1 MLFALAVFSLPAF
14 AQEFQPEIQAYLRT
28 SKSKLKLT
36 DTDINNWAVS
46 DQYTQ
51 PKTGI
56 TYTYLHQEVAG
67 IRIFNA
73 VSAMAIRNGQVAHFA
88 SRFHADAAAKVNA
101 TQPSLQP
108 EAAILAAAAHLNL
121 SVAETPKLLN
131 TNAERHIYTFSNCG
145 IAHREI
151 EVELLFVPVGNALR
165 LAWNV
170 NMDLR
175 SSADWWNVRVDAV
188 TGEYLEKNNW
198 TLHCDFGAGHQ
209 HGASCGSIG
218 QLHDAKRSSAGHE
231 STAAAAN
238 LNSGSYNVFA
248 LPAEAPTFGGRA
260 LLEQPHSEVASPLGW
275 HQVPLEE
282 GDTIYTITRGN
293 NVYAYEDR
301 NASNQPGYSP
311 DGGPELNFDFPIDLD
326 QTPLSNQDAII
337 TNLFYLNNMLHDVLY
352 VHGFDERAGN
362 FQAHNFD
369 LGGRENDFV
378 RAEAQDGGG
387 TNNANFS
394 TPADGNNG
402 RMQMFLWTS
411 NAAHTLTVTSPESA
425 EASYTVVNAGFGP
438 GFGTPVTG
446 QLVLV
451 VDDAEPFNDGCSGFT
466 NAADIAGKIAVV
478 DRGNCNFIA
487 KVNAAEAEGAI
498 AVIVINNTA
507 GASIVMGG
515 TGSSSIPAAMITQA
529 NGNIL
534 KALLEDG
541 ETIEVTISAPTGEA
555 NQSRDGSLDNGII
568 AHEYGHGL
576 SIRLTGGPSNSNCLS
591 NAEQG
596 GEGWSDW
603 LGLILTIEP
612 EDAATD
618 SRGIG
623 TYASRDN
630 TGRGIRRFPYSF
642 DQNINPH
649 TYGSL
654 ASSNGVHAVGEIWAQ
669 VAWDLT
675 WKLIEAE
682 GFDPDWYEG
691 EGGNNIAM
699 RLVIE
704 GMKLQP
710 CGPGYL
716 DARNAILA
724 ADALLYDG
732 AYRCIIWEA
741 FAGRGMGKNA
751 VQGSAGA
758 TGDEVQNFQ
767 LPNICLT
774 PLQAPIAN
782 FSADVTANCYG
793 RFSFTDLS
801 EEIPQAWF
809 WDFGDGNTSEE
820 ESPAHA
826 YDVPGV
832 YTVSLTV
839 TNTLG
844 TDTYTLEVEYTIDA
858 APAVS
863 GITAVCEGA
872 ETVLTA
878 AVEPGKTAIW
888 SADGAVVFTGTN
900 FQTPALTAPVTY
912 TVQQLDDKPIQ
923 QVGPA
928 NNSFGGGGNHNTGF
942 DGQVLFEAFEPLR
955 ILSVLVYAQGES
967 NRTIRLLD
975 EGGNEVQSATILVPD
990 GANRVELNFD
1000 VPAAGKYSL
1009 ANVSE
1014 NLYRNNAGASYPY
1027 LIDNLISIYSSNATG
1042 TTLSFYYYFYDWEV
1056 QEAAC
1061 LSETAEVTLEV
1072 SPGPLADFTSEA
1084 ENLSVQFTDASI
1096 NDPTS
1101 WSWNFGDGSPVSN
1114 EQNPEHS
1121 YSADGE
1127 YEVELTVS
1135 NGVCF
1140 SVTRQTVTV
1149 EDLTSSTQNLADAFG
1164 MKVFPNPAR
1173 NEMTIEILSPVTG
1186 PVRIELLDMTGKTIQ
1201 FQDANQAL
1209 SYTRLD
1215 TSSLPAGVYHIR
1227 VTGREGSAV
1236 RKVAIVR

>member
-1 MLFALAVFSLPAF
+1 MVRSLRQLLTLFALAAFSLPAF

-28 SKSKLKLT
+28 AKSKWKLS

-51 PKTGI
+51 PRTGI

-88 SRFHADAAAKVNA
+88 NRFHADAAAKANT
-101 TQPSLQP
+101 TQPTLQP
-108 EAAILAAAAHLNL
+108 EAAILAAAAHLGL
-121 SVAETPKLLN
+121 SVSETPKLLK
-131 TNAERHIYTFSNCG
+131 TDADRHIFTFSDCG

-151 EVELLFVPVGNALR
+151 EVELLFVPVGNTLR

-175 SSADWWNVRVDAV
+175 SSPDWWNLRMDAV
-188 TGEYLEKNNW
+188 TGQYLEKNNW
-198 TLHCDFGAGHQ
+198 TLHCDFGDSHAHS
-209 HGASCGSIG
+209 ASCRSIG
-218 QLHDAKRSSAGHE
+218 KSHNAPALPAASSA
-231 STAAAAN
+231 TATN
-238 LNSGSYNVFA
+238 LNSGTYNVYA
-248 LPAEAPTFGGRA
+248 LPVEGPSFGGRSV
-260 LLEQPHSEVASPLGW
+260 LEQPHSAVGSPLGW

-311 DGGPELNFDFPIDLD
+311 DGGPELNFDFPIDLALA
-326 QTPLSNQDAII
+326 PLDNQDAII
-337 TNLFYLNNMLHDVLY
+337 TNLFYVNNMLHDILY

-369 LGGRENDFV
+369 LGGRDGDFV

-402 RMQMFLWTS
+402 RMQMFLWPS
-411 NAAHTLTVTSPESA
+411 GAANTMVVSTPEDIA
-425 EASYTVVNAGFGP
+425 GTYPIIPAGFGP

-446 QLVLV
+446 QLVLIE
-451 VDDAEPFNDGCSGFT
+451 DDTEPFSDGCNPIL
-466 NAADIAGKIAVV
+466 NAADLAGKIVV
-478 DRGNCNFIA
+478 IDRGNCTFIA

-498 AVIVINNTA
+498 AVIIINNVA
-507 GASIVMGG
+507 GAPTVMGG
-515 TGSSSIPAAMITQA
+515 TGSSSIPAGMISLA
-529 NGNIL
+529 NGELL
-534 KALLEDG
+534 KAQLAAG
-541 ETIEVTISAPTGEA
+541 ETVEATLSAPSGEA
-555 NQSRDGSLDNGII
+555 AQARDGSLDNGII

-612 EDAATD
+612 GDVATD
-618 SRGIG
+618 TRGIG
-623 TYASRDN
+623 TYATNDN

-654 ASSNGVHAVGEIWAQ
+654 ATSNGVHAIGEIWAQ

-691 EGGNNIAM
+691 TGGNNTAM
-699 RLVIE
+699 RLIIE

-716 DARNAILA
+716 DARDAILA
-724 ADALLYDG
+724 ADALLYDN
-732 AYRCIIWEA
+732 AHRCIIWEA
-741 FAGRGMGKNA
+741 FAGRGMGKSA
-751 VQGSAGA
+751 IQGSAGT
-758 TGDEVQNFQ
+758 TGDEVQNFL

-774 PLQAPIAN
+774 PVQAPIAN
-782 FSADVTANCYG
+782 FAADVTANCYG

-863 GITAVCEGA
+863 GFTAVCEGS
-872 ETVLTA
+872 TTTLSA
-878 AVEPGKTAIW
+878 AVEPGKTAVW
-888 SADGAVVFTGTN
+888 SANGEVVFTGPT

-912 TVQQLDDKPIQ
+912 TVLQLDDKPVQ
-923 QVGPA
+923 NVGPA
-928 NNSFGGGGNHNTGF
+928 DNSFGTGGNHNTGF

-955 ILSVLVYAQGES
+955 ILSVLVYAQGEGD
-967 NRTIRLLD
+967 RTIRLLD
-975 EGGNEVQSATILVPD
+975 EAGNDLQTATVFVPD
-990 GANRVELNFD
+990 GANRVTLNFD

-1009 ANVSE
+1009 ANFSE

-1027 LIDNLISIYSSNATG
+1027 LIDDLLSIYSSNATG

-1072 SPGPLADFTSEA
+1072 TPGPLAGFSSEA
-1084 ENLSVQFTDASI
+1084 ENLSVQFTDASV

-1101 WSWNFGDGSPVSN
+1101 GLGI
-1114 EQNPEHS
+1114 
-1121 YSADGE
+1121 SA
-1127 YEVELTVS
+1127 TARPFPTS
-1135 NGVCF
+1135 R
-1140 SVTRQTVTV
+1140 TR
-1149 EDLTSSTQNLADAFG
+1149 ST
-1164 MKVFPNPAR
+1164 PTP
-1173 NEMTIEILSPVTG
+1173 
-1186 PVRIELLDMTGKTIQ
+1186 KT
-1201 FQDANQAL
+1201 AN
-1209 SYTRLD
+1209 T
-1215 TSSLPAGVYHIR
+1215 
-1227 VTGREGSAV
+1227 
-1236 RKVAIVR
+1236 K